1 MFIVGKCRLNEILK
15 ARKMTQVD
23 LALQLG
29 MKKQQVHA
37 YANNTSTMTLKTA
50 KNIAHHLDVPVEEL
64 YDFIWVDQ

>member
-1 MFIVGKCRLNEILK
+1 
-15 ARKMTQVD
+15 MTQVD

-50 KNIAHHLDVPVEEL
+50 KNIAYHLDVPVEEL
-64 YDFIWVDQ
+64 YDFVWVDQ